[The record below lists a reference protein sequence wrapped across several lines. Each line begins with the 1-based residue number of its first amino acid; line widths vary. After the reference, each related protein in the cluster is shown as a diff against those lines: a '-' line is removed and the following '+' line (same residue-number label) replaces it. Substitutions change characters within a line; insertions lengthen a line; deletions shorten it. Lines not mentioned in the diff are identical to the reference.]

1 MLQSLQRSVIFMNK
15 SSELFP
21 VNSLLNVL
29 LSPLSQECDEE
40 WCKKIQIEK
49 FRWHNSQWLQMVESQ
64 DMVAGEQPNMFY
76 DDENPFTSDIL
87 DRPDLFYGNPD
98 DLAESQ
104 NSTYTNG
111 QHMDAGADS
120 AFHSGWH
127 GDMDDSGSLDV
138 AAIRG
143 MVRNGFPHN
152 FYKGG
157 VL

>member
-1 MLQSLQRSVIFMNK
+1 
-15 SSELFP
+15 
-21 VNSLLNVL
+21 
-29 LSPLSQECDEE
+29 
-40 WCKKIQIEK
+40 
-49 FRWHNSQWLQMVESQ
+49 MVESQ
-64 DMVAGEQPNMFY
+64 DMAAEEQPNMFY

-98 DLAESQ
+98 ELADSQ

-111 QHMDAGADS
+111 QHMDGGVDS

-143 MVRNGFPHN
+143 MVRKEMTLPIIFTKEMYFNYDSNGKIEKKDLRDIH
-152 FYKGG
+152 FY
-157 VL
+157 